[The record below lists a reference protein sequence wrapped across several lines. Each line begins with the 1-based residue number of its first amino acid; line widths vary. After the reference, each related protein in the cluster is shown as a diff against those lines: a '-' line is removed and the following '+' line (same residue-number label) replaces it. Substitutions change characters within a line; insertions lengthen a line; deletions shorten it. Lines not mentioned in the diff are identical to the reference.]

1 MRDGHQHIFISQ
13 HKGMV
18 NNRVGSEFAGL
29 SYEKQLE
36 KILAGQK
43 ILKEHGIETDVF
55 FAPAHSYDLNTLR
68 ALKKAG
74 FKYIS
79 DGKS

>member
-1 MRDGHQHIFISQ
+1 MHGHQHIFISQ

-55 FAPAHSYDLNTLR
+55 FAPAHSYDYI
-68 ALKKAG
+68 AG
-74 FKYIS
+74 VE
-79 DGKS
+79 KSRLQVYFRW